1 MLDIIVGGKNLNFE
15 QAYELFNRILN
26 ESDVRIAAYL
36 AAMQTKNYTFEE
48 IAGLAKAMRDKAL
61 EVNLGI
67 VADTCGT
74 GGDNFSTIN
83 VSTASSIILSC
94 FTKVA
99 KHGNFSITSKSGSAD
114 VLKELGI
121 EINMTPEKARQSIEK
136 TNFAFLLAPNY
147 HPALRKIM
155 PVRRMLGIK
164 TIFNVLGP
172 LANPAKPAYQLV
184 GVNSAELVEKVANAL
199 KMLDVKALV
208 VHGSGLDEVNPHNET
223 IVAEVG
229 NSVEIYKIAPEN
241 FGIAKTKIIPCKS
254 AKESAKRIL
263 KVFSGSINEDANFIL
278 VNTSAALYACRIAS
292 DFKEGVEMAKN
303 AILEGEVM
311 DKLKEVRNVSKET

>member
-1 MLDIIVGGKNLNFE
+1 MLDIITEGKNLNFE
-15 QAYELFNRILN
+15 QAYELFNRMLN
-26 ESDVRIAAYL
+26 ESDIRIAAYL
-36 AAMQTKNYTFEE
+36 AAMQAKNYTFEE

-61 EVNLGI
+61 EVDFGV

-99 KHGNFSITSKSGSAD
+99 KHGNFSVTSKSGSAD

-121 EINMTPEKARQSIEK
+121 EIGMNPEKARQCIEK
-136 TNFAFLLAPNY
+136 TNFTFLLAPNY

-155 PVRRMLGIK
+155 PVRKMLGIK

-184 GVNSAELVEKVANAL
+184 GVYSAELVEKMANAL
-199 KMLDVKALV
+199 EMLDVKALV
-208 VHGSGLDEVNPHNET
+208 VHGDGLDEVNPNDDT
-223 IVAEVG
+223 IVAEVDD
-229 NSVEIYKIAPEN
+229 SVEIYKITPED
-241 FGIAKTKIIPCKS
+241 FRIAKTKVIPCKS

-263 KVFSGSINEDANFIL
+263 KVFSGSINEDANFII
-278 VNTSAALYACRIAS
+278 VNASAALYACRIAS
-292 DFKEGVEMAKN
+292 DFEEGVEMAKN
-303 AILEGEVM
+303 AILEGKVM
-311 DKLKEVRNVSKET
+311 GKLKEVRNVSKET

>member
-1 MLDIIVGGKNLNFE
+1 MLDIITEGKNLNFE
-15 QAYELFNRILN
+15 QAYELFNTMLN
-26 ESDVRIAAYL
+26 ESEVKIAAYL

-61 EVNLGI
+61 EVDFGV

-99 KHGNFSITSKSGSAD
+99 KHGNFSVTSKSGSAD

-121 EINMTPEKARQSIEK
+121 EIETTPEKARRCIEK
-136 TNFAFLLAPNY
+136 TNFTFLLAPNY

-155 PVRRMLGIK
+155 PVRKSLGIK
-164 TIFNVLGP
+164 TVFNVLGP

-184 GVNSAELVEKVANAL
+184 GVYSAELVEKIANAL
-199 KMLDVKALV
+199 KMLNVKALV
-208 VHGSGLDEVNPHNET
+208 VHGCGLDEVNPHDET
-223 IVAEVG
+223 IVAEVDD
-229 NSVEIYKIAPEN
+229 SVEIYKITPED

-278 VNTSAALYACRIAS
+278 VNASAALYACRIAS
-292 DFKEGVEMAKN
+292 DFEEGVEIAKN
-303 AILEGEVM
+303 AILEDKAIEKIREV
-311 DKLKEVRNVSKET
+311 KNATKET